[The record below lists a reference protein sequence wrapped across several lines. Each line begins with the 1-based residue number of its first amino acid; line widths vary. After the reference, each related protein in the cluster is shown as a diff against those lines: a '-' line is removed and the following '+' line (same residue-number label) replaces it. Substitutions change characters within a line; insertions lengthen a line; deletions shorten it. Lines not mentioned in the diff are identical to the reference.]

1 MKKLII
7 FICLMAGV
15 AFGQNELL
23 QGSGKGNV
31 KKSDS
36 LTTFVTPSQLADTVS
51 AINRVGNVASGTWLA
66 SVVGL
71 SYGGTGTALANG
83 SAGQVLKSDG
93 DGTAS
98 WGTAGGS
105 DSVWNI
111 VTLGSD
117 PENANGTLNF
127 VASDGDAGN
136 VAINTDDALT
146 FNDFGGGYTFDDD
159 ISITKSEAVSVI
171 LTSSNGSVAQFL
183 DSKANNYAVNV
194 YREGGAAKW
203 ATGINFPADNDNDF
217 SLYNYGTASNNF
229 LIDFA
234 TGRLGF
240 GTNTPTGRL
249 TVDGNKT
256 TDNLLELVNDDD
268 GAVGDSSV
276 VVTKLA
282 LVGVGTNSPSAR
294 LHLYERRTGNDVIF
308 KIESAAAGDILAID
322 EDGDWLSYYKIQ
334 IRDNVAIQYGNN
346 GDFSFLYNESG
357 DDEFQ
362 LQDISANEFLG
373 VKDQG
378 TTADFDFNEGQV
390 FFKNDGKIGI
400 GTISNTTS
408 LLKVDG
414 QKTTDNLLELVN
426 DDDGVAAA
434 ADSGMVV
441 SKLGG
446 IYSSVL
452 NGGAINLTADASGN
466 IIRDPAGDI
475 RFKQNIYGITDPL
488 DKLVNLRGV
497 RFTYKESEKMPGIH
511 YGMVAQE
518 VEKVVPE
525 LVSEGA
531 DGRLS
536 VRYTNMVALLVEA
549 VKDQQLQIYELQK
562 QVNELRCKK

>member
-1 MKKLII
+1 M
-7 FICLMAGV
+7 FNGRRGV
-15 AFGQNELL
+15 RAKRAL

-36 LTTFVTPSQLADTVS
+36 LTTFVTPTQLADTVS

-66 SVVGL
+66 SVIGL
-71 SYGGTGTALANG
+71 TYGGTGTALANG

-93 DGTAS
+93 DGTVS

-117 PENANGTLNF
+117 AENANGTLNF
-127 VASDGDAGN
+127 IASDGDAAN
-136 VAINTDDALT
+136 IAINTDNRLT
-146 FNDFGGGYTFDDD
+146 FNGGAGGYIFDGAINGTVGKFDDD
-159 ISITKSEAVSVI
+159 LRVDDIRPFHAGPLLLRTLSANNNIILDPNDDGGGNCVVGVTGDTDTLSVI
-171 LTSSNGSVAQFL
+171 
-183 DSKANNYAVNV
+183 
-194 YREGGAAKW
+194 
-203 ATGINFPADNDNDF
+203 GI
-217 SLYNYGTASNNF
+217 
-229 LIDFA
+229 IK
-234 TGRLGF
+234 
-240 GTNTPTGRL
+240 
-249 TVDGNKT
+249 VDGN
-256 TDNLLELVNDDD
+256 
-268 GAVGDSSV
+268 
-276 VVTKLA
+276 
-282 LVGVGTNSPSAR
+282 
-294 LHLYERRTGNDVIF
+294 
-308 KIESAAAGDILAID
+308 
-322 EDGDWLSYYKIQ
+322 
-334 IRDNVAIQYGNN
+334 
-346 GDFSFLYNESG
+346 
-357 DDEFQ
+357 
-362 LQDISANEFLG
+362 
-373 VKDQG
+373 
-378 TTADFDFNEGQV
+378 
-390 FFKNDGKIGI
+390 
-400 GTISNTTS
+400 
-408 LLKVDG
+408 
-414 QKTTDNLLELVN
+414 KTTDNLLELVN

-452 NGGAINLTADASGN
+452 NGGAVNLTADASGN

-475 RFKQNIYGITDPL
+475 RFKQNIYGINDPL

-525 LVSEGA
+525 LVTEGS
-531 DGRLS
+531 DGRKN